1 MNQFIQKFVESLT
14 RDPVVQF
21 VIMLVTALLENP
33 WLVLRCAVVAR
44 PRLGGRD
51 LPEEFTLKTFC
62 NPYSRYHY
70 LNRFSPR
77 FFEFK
82 IPLRASE
89 TSGYDST
96 NVWVKDR
103 PEDAGILL
111 EILQYSRY
119 DIYSTFDESHFS

>member
-62 NPYSRYHY
+62 NWTRHE
-70 LNRFSPR
+70 
-77 FFEFK
+77 FEEELRWQWK
-82 IPLRASE
+82 IKAN
-89 TSGYDST
+89 G
-96 NVWVKDR
+96 
-103 PEDAGILL
+103 AGVPAL
-111 EILQYSRY
+111 
-119 DIYSTFDESHFS
+119 